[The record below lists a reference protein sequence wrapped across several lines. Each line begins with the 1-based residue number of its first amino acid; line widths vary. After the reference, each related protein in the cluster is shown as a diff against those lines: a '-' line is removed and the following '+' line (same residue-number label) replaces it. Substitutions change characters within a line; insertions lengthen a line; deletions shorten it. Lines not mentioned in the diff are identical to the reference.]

1 MDIHCIVSK
10 LCELDTSP
18 FFTEDTRIKH
28 LRTSVSPRGRFCDG
42 EPEYVIAVVVD
53 AAVVVVAAAIAVVTD
68 GDACCDGSLLGAP
81 PFSPVKIIRGQRERG
96 NDGAI
101 EQWNDGSE
109 SRVVNEREQMSETR
123 HRQKLDRQLLH
134 VPAACERVLPAT
146 VDALLEAASA
156 AADAGSFSS
165 RPSTAVSSS
174 LRGGC
179 GVATAA
185 LSVPSLRLELGWLL
199 SSLAVTG
206 GEAAL
211 DSAAPVALLATSA
224 LVRGTGTSLLWS
236 SFTSPRPLR
245 SMLPV
250 ESAPSSS
257 SVIFSALACFSFE
270 ICGWISG

>member
-1 MDIHCIVSK
+1 M
-10 LCELDTSP
+10 ERW
-18 FFTEDTRIKH
+18 ER
-28 LRTSVSPRGRFCDG
+28 
-42 EPEYVIAVVVD
+42 
-53 AAVVVVAAAIAVVTD
+53 VA
-68 GDACCDGSLLGAP
+68 G
-81 PFSPVKIIRGQRERG
+81 RERG
-96 NDGAI
+96 GAK
-101 EQWNDGSE
+101 EGAKP
-109 SRVVNEREQMSETR
+109 ERLKT
-123 HRQKLDRQLLH
+123 LDRQNPHL
-134 VPAACERVLPAT
+134 PAPCERVLPAT

-156 AADAGSFSS
+156 AADTGSFSS
-165 RPSTAVSSS
+165 RPSTAEPSS

-270 ICGWISG
+270 ICGWVSG

>member
-1 MDIHCIVSK
+1 M
-10 LCELDTSP
+10 
-18 FFTEDTRIKH
+18 
-28 LRTSVSPRGRFCDG
+28 
-42 EPEYVIAVVVD
+42 
-53 AAVVVVAAAIAVVTD
+53 
-68 GDACCDGSLLGAP
+68 
-81 PFSPVKIIRGQRERG
+81 
-96 NDGAI
+96 
-101 EQWNDGSE
+101 
-109 SRVVNEREQMSETR
+109 
-123 HRQKLDRQLLH
+123 
-134 VPAACERVLPAT
+134 
-146 VDALLEAASA
+146 
-156 AADAGSFSS
+156 
-165 RPSTAVSSS
+165 
-174 LRGGC
+174 RGGC

-199 SSLAVTG
+199 SPLAVTG